1 MAVYTKPQ
9 ERAGLSG
16 NQIAVLV
23 GALLLI
29 VSFFLSWAN
38 TGVSSPSGLA
48 VAQNPAAIEALGPVN
63 TARPDGSTNGFLA
76 AINSTIFPALYLV
89 PLLGVAIAGLSFV
102 RQRAAGGAIAALAL
116 LAFLVVAL
124 FYLLLNNTAT
134 IAAILGAN
142 GWPLSSYGLGLWL
155 AMLGA
160 IVAIYGGFGLWR
172 QHTPRGATLTTD
184 RIATAGMLGAI
195 AVALAVTRLGFF
207 PVPNATGSATI
218 MHLPVIVGAVLQGP
232 VVGLIV
238 GLVFGVFSLLQDT
251 TGLFV
256 NPLVSVLPRLLI
268 GPIAWLA
275 FRGVAG
281 ASRDVA
287 AIVAGVIGTLT
298 NTVGVVGMIILLGL
312 LPAAI
317 IPAILPQATFELV
330 LAAIIT
336 PLVVRGV
343 SLARSGRT
351 TAEESGPREKQYF

>member
-1 MAVYTKPQ
+1 MTVYTKSQ
-9 ERAGLSG
+9 ERAGLSRS
-16 NQIAVLV
+16 QIAALV

-29 VSFFLSWAN
+29 VSFFLPWAN
-38 TGVSSPSGLA
+38 TGAGSPSGLA
-48 VAQNPAAIEALGPVN
+48 VAQNPAALAALGAVN
-63 TARPDGSTNGFLA
+63 TTLPDGSTNAFLA
-76 AINSTIFPALYLV
+76 AINSSIFGLLYLV
-89 PLLGVAIAGLSFV
+89 PLIGVVIAGLSFV
-102 RQRAAGGAIAALAL
+102 RQSFTGSAIAGLAL

-134 IAAILGAN
+134 IATILGAN
-142 GWPLSSYGLGLWL
+142 GWPLSYYGLGLWM

-160 IVAIYGGFGLWR
+160 IIAIYGGFGLWR
-172 QHTPRGATLTTD
+172 EHARPGAALTTD

-256 NPLVSVLPRLLI
+256 NPLVSVFPRLLI

-275 FRGVAG
+275 FRAVAG
-281 ASRDVA
+281 ANRDAA
-287 AIVAGVIGTLT
+287 AITAGVIGTLT

-317 IPAILPQATFELV
+317 IPAILPQAIFELV